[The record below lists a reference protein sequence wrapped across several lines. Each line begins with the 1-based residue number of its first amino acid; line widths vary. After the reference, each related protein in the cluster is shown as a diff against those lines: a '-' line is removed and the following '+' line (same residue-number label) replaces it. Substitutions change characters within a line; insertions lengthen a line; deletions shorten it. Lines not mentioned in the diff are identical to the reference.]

1 VEALLSNI
9 YLWFTNNIEIN
20 DTTKVHFR
28 RRITNNTP
36 YIMVNHERK
45 GYEPVYDIDEMFAL
59 VKKELDGE
67 TKYKEMIDQHT
78 LKKMKINTDFT
89 LEPVP

>member
-1 VEALLSNI
+1 
-9 YLWFTNNIEIN
+9 
-20 DTTKVHFR
+20 
-28 RRITNNTP
+28 
-36 YIMVNHERK
+36 
-45 GYEPVYDIDEMFAL
+45 
-59 VKKELDGE
+59 LDGE